1 MFHANVETD
10 DGCPVDSVS
19 TSALSPSFSLPLA
32 RSLARSLLLW
42 VCSLTLA
49 HPLSDVVTHS
59 VHTFVSTQVPLASGE
74 LKDPAFA
81 MESCLHLLD
90 AILAECHLRGHV
102 ALAAEEGEVGDTE
115 VLEKFMVW

>member
-1 MFHANVETD
+1 M
-10 DGCPVDSVS
+10 
-19 TSALSPSFSLPLA
+19 
-32 RSLARSLLLW
+32 
-42 VCSLTLA
+42 
-49 HPLSDVVTHS
+49 
-59 VHTFVSTQVPLASGE
+59 HTFVSTQVPLASGE

>member
-1 MFHANVETD
+1 M
-10 DGCPVDSVS
+10 
-19 TSALSPSFSLPLA
+19 ALSVQFLS
-32 RSLARSLLLW
+32 RSLAVSFSCTLSLA
-42 VCSLTLA
+42 CSLTLA
-49 HPLSDVVTHS
+49 HPLSDVSARS
-59 VHTFVSTQVPLASGE
+59 VHAFVSTQVPLASGE

-90 AILAECHLRGHV
+90 AILSEFYSRGHV

>member
-1 MFHANVETD
+1 M
-10 DGCPVDSVS
+10 
-19 TSALSPSFSLPLA
+19 ALSVQFLS
-32 RSLARSLLLW
+32 RSLAVSFSCTL
-42 VCSLTLA
+42 SLA
-49 HPLSDVVTHS
+49 HPLSDVSARS
-59 VHTFVSTQVPLASGE
+59 VHAFGSTQVPLASGE

-90 AILAECHLRGHV
+90 AILSECYSRGHV

>member
-32 RSLARSLLLW
+32 RSLALSLSLA
-42 VCSLTLA
+42 CSLTLA